1 MGRAHSTC
9 AHTPRH
15 LRGDE
20 RAEHGGG
27 GDAALQRDAGGLAER
42 NREVR
47 CTHCGVCNANS
58 WLLPSATACHDS
70 MYLYS
75 GRQEPSSGMPR
86 ARPCRCH
93 GGSRGG
99 GHAGADASRRGDS
112 SPSRRRAAGR
122 LSAAPG
128 ACGSWRMI
136 GTNPPCDRAHQ
147 GRMAHGV
154 RHRDAIEGRC
164 ERAGWCG
171 CGHSAR
177 WPSAGSAHQDL
188 VRKSEDVDAAS
199 AASAAASDSP
209 KACGHLKRQVAVE
222 SCASQIWRSCESRL
236 LSIFSWTRDDP

>member
-1 MGRAHSTC
+1 MSRPGSPRCALDLAHTRCLMGRAHFTC
-9 AHTPRH
+9 AHTHRH

-27 GDAALQRDAGGLAER
+27 GDAALQRDVGGLAER

-47 CTHCGVCNANS
+47 CTQRLVSVWNAIS
-58 WLLPSATACHDS
+58 WLLPSATACHDN
-70 MYLYS
+70 MCLYS
-75 GRQEPSSGMPR
+75 GRQEPTRPAI
-86 ARPCRCH
+86 ART
-93 GGSRGG
+93 
-99 GHAGADASRRGDS
+99 RGDGAW
-112 SPSRRRAAGR
+112 RQAQRRDRRAV
-122 LSAAPG
+122 
-128 ACGSWRMI
+128 
-136 GTNPPCDRAHQ
+136 RAN
-147 GRMAHGV
+147 R
-154 RHRDAIEGRC
+154 
-164 ERAGWCG
+164 CG